1 MMYHL
6 NVWSR
11 LAAEIKTGEMVCEI
25 TESGRAQGAF
35 RYAPDFLARND
46 AFALDPVSLP
56 LQSENFTFEHPGV
69 ARVFEDSLPDDWGK
83 KLLIRK
89 HKISRQQE
97 NIPTLLVALGSTGLG
112 ALTYSVQD
120 QPAPSPRGASTIH
133 LSELLNAAEKF
144 EQGETRDS
152 EISMLLG
159 AGSSPGGARPKALVY
174 GEETGTHYIA
184 KFPSIKDLVDVVRIE
199 AATMALAA
207 KAGLQVPCTR
217 ISPCGNRSVLL
228 VERFDIVPGGRRH
241 MISLQTLLKAEG
253 YYTCRYKDILDVVR
267 KFSAEPAIDSERLFR
282 QMVFNAVV
290 GNTDDHLK
298 NFWMVY
304 GAGDGWRLSPAFDLV
319 PDIGRRDEHVILF
332 DTGPYC
338 PGRDKLKKLGRAW
351 GVSNSDRTV
360 DEVFA
365 AVSGW
370 SAEYETFG
378 VQDNEIQQFKEIDRN
393 LLS

>member
-6 NVWSR
+6 DVWSR
-11 LAAEIKTGEMVCEI
+11 LAVEIKAGEMVCEI
-25 TESGRAQGAF
+25 TENGRAQGAF
-35 RYAPDFLARND
+35 RYAPDFLARDD

-56 LQSENFTFEHPGV
+56 LQPENFTFGHPGI

-89 HKISRQQE
+89 HKISRQHE
-97 NIPTLLVALGSTGLG
+97 NIPTLLIALGSSGLG
-112 ALTYSVQD
+112 ALTYSVQGK
-120 QPAPSPRGASTIH
+120 PAPPPQDTSTTH
-133 LSELLNAAEKF
+133 LSELLNAVEKF
-144 EQGETRDS
+144 ERGETRDS
-152 EISMLLG
+152 EISMILS

-174 GEETGTHYIA
+174 DEETGTHSIA
-184 KFPSIKDLVDVVRIE
+184 KFSSIKDLVDVVRIE
-199 AATMALAA
+199 AATMALAS

-217 ISPCGNRSVLL
+217 LSPCGNRSVLL

-267 KFSAEPAIDSERLFR
+267 KFSAEPAMDSELLFR

-298 NFWMVY
+298 NFWMIY
-304 GAGDGWRLSPAFDLV
+304 GAREGWRLSPAFDLV
-319 PDIGRRDEHVILF
+319 PDIGRRGEHVILF

-338 PGRDKLKKLGRAW
+338 PGRDTSKKLGRSW
-351 GVSNSDRTV
+351 GVSNSDRIV

-370 SAEYETFG
+370 AAEFETFG

-393 LLS
+393 LVS